1 MKNLHAGFPLMVLT
15 FILTGC
21 ASISVQPG
29 HNETTELAPKKVYV
43 EAFDTAKGDF
53 RVDRDGDE
61 LAAFKKDLQ
70 HMMSAGIS
78 YDLTKRLIPATVVEG
93 QPKFPHQQAW
103 VIKGEFVRV
112 EQGSRL
118 LRGAVGFGL
127 GATKLVCKVTV
138 DNLADTRPG
147 PFLSF
152 TTTGGSNA
160 EPGAITSFATD
171 PLTII
176 IQAAAGSAG
185 NITHGITED
194 TERTSRE
201 ITATLSD
208 YMYRHG
214 WISKDKWVKP
224 KIYSGD

>member
-1 MKNLHAGFPLMVLT
+1 MKILPAGFPLMVLALV
-15 FILTGC
+15 LTGC

-43 EAFDTAKGDF
+43 EAFDTTKGDF
-53 RVDRDGDE
+53 RVDRDGEE

-78 YDLTKRLIPATVVEG
+78 YDLTKRLIPTTVVEG

-160 EPGAITSFATD
+160 EPGAITAFATD

-176 IQAAAGSAG
+176 IQAAAGSVG
-185 NITHGITED
+185 NVAHGITED

-208 YMYRHG
+208 YMYQHG

>member
-1 MKNLHAGFPLMVLT
+1 MKILPAGFPLMVLALV
-15 FILTGC
+15 LTGC

-43 EAFDTAKGDF
+43 EAFDTTKGDF
-53 RVDRDGDE
+53 RVDRDGEE
-61 LAAFKKDLQ
+61 LAAFKTNLQ
-70 HMMSAGIS
+70 HMMTAGIS
-78 YDLTKRLIPATVVEG
+78 YDLTKRLIPTTVVEG

-160 EPGAITSFATD
+160 EPGAITAFATD

-176 IQAAAGSAG
+176 IQAAAGSVG
-185 NITHGITED
+185 NVAHGITED

-208 YMYRHG
+208 YMYQHG

>member
-185 NITHGITED
+185 NIAHGITED

-208 YMYRHG
+208 YMYQHG

>member
-1 MKNLHAGFPLMVLT
+1 MKLLQGGIPLAVLALV
-15 FILTGC
+15 LTGC

-29 HNETTELAPKKVYV
+29 SSVTTEQPPKKVYV
-43 EAFDTAKGDF
+43 EQFDTSGGDF
-53 RVDRDGDE
+53 RVDREGQE
-61 LAAFKKDLQ
+61 LAAFKSDLQ
-70 HMMSAGIS
+70 VMMSTGIS
-78 YDLTKRLIPATVVEG
+78 FDLTKRLILATSIDGHPLFHHE
-93 QPKFPHQQAW
+93 QAW
-103 VIKGEFVRV
+103 VIKGQFVRV
-112 EQGSRL
+112 NQGSRL

-127 GATKLVCKVTV
+127 GGTKLVCHVQV
-138 DNLADTRPG
+138 YNLADTHPG

-171 PLTII
+171 PLTIV

-185 NITHGITED
+185 NLAHGLTED
-194 TERTSRE
+194 TERTTRE

-208 YMYRHG
+208 YMYKHG

-224 KIYSGD
+224 KIYSD

>member
-1 MKNLHAGFPLMVLT
+1 MKILPAGFPLMVLALV
-15 FILTGC
+15 LTGC

-43 EAFDTAKGDF
+43 EAFDTTKGDF
-53 RVDRDGDE
+53 RVDRDGEE

-78 YDLTKRLIPATVVEG
+78 YDLTKRLIPTTVVEG

-127 GATKLVCKVTV
+127 GGTKLVCKVTV

-176 IQAAAGSAG
+176 IQAAAGSVG
-185 NITHGITED
+185 NVAHGITED

-208 YMYRHG
+208 YMYQHG

>member
-1 MKNLHAGFPLMVLT
+1 MRILLGGIPLVVVALV
-15 FILTGC
+15 LTGC

-29 HNETTELAPKKVYV
+29 QNVATDQPPKKVYV
-43 EAFDTAKGDF
+43 EGFDTSTGDF
-53 RVDRDGDE
+53 RVDREGEE
-61 LAAFKKDLQ
+61 LVAFKSSLQ
-70 HMMSAGIS
+70 IMMSAGIS
-78 YDLTKRLIPATVVEG
+78 YDLTKRLIPAERIDG
-93 QPKFPHQQAW
+93 HPRFPRQAAW

-118 LRGAVGFGL
+118 LRGTVGFGL
-127 GATKLVCKVTV
+127 GATKLVCRVRV
-138 DNLADTRPG
+138 YNLADSRPG

-171 PLTII
+171 PLTLV

-185 NITHGITED
+185 NIAHGITED
-194 TERTSRE
+194 TERTARE

-208 YMYRHG
+208 YMYHHG
-214 WISKDKWVKP
+214 WIPKDKWVKP
-224 KIYSGD
+224 KIYGD

>member
-1 MKNLHAGFPLMVLT
+1 
-15 FILTGC
+15 
-21 ASISVQPG
+21 
-29 HNETTELAPKKVYV
+29 
-43 EAFDTAKGDF
+43 
-53 RVDRDGDE
+53 
-61 LAAFKKDLQ
+61 
-70 HMMSAGIS
+70 
-78 YDLTKRLIPATVVEG
+78 
-93 QPKFPHQQAW
+93 
-103 VIKGEFVRV
+103 V

-138 DNLADTRPG
+138 DNLADTKPG

-171 PLTII
+171 PLTIV
-176 IQAAAGSAG
+176 IQAAAGSVG
-185 NITHGITED
+185 NIAHGVTED

-208 YMYRHG
+208 YMYQHG